1 MELSIN
7 NPPDCVGRSI
17 VMSKM
22 SQTEVT
28 RSNLMEAFWEVYKE
42 KPLAKIT
49 VREITDRAGYNRGT
63 FYAYFADVYEIQ
75 KVFKKSLIPEKEMII
90 GHLRHLDENDTGVFE
105 SFDKTN
111 EYIRENWEKIAVMIG
126 PEGDPSFVYE
136 FKKEIRQMIMSY
148 VEELG
153 IREPEKF
160 EYIIEYQISAY
171 ISIFQL
177 WIERCGAFDEKTLA
191 LMMEEVSNKGAK
203 TMMEAMLN
211 DRT

>member
-1 MELSIN
+1 MLSIN
-7 NPPDCVGRSI
+7 KPQEYVGRSI

-28 RSNLMEAFWEVYKE
+28 RSNLMEAFWELYKE

-63 FYAYFADVYEIQ
+63 FYAYFSDVYEIQ
-75 KVFKKSLIPEKEMII
+75 KVFKNSLIPERDMII
-90 GHLRHLDENDTGVFE
+90 GHLKYLDEGNTGVFE

-111 EYIRENWEKIAVMIG
+111 EYIRRNWEKIAVMIG
-126 PEGDPSFVYE
+126 PEGDPGFIYE
-136 FKKEIRQMIMSY
+136 FKMEIREMIMSY
-148 VEELG
+148 VEEIG

-171 ISIFQL
+171 IGIFQL
-177 WIERCGAFDEKTLA
+177 WIERCGRFDEKTLA
-191 LMMEEVSNKGAK
+191 EIMDEVADKGAK
-203 TMMEAMLN
+203 TLMESMLN
-211 DRT
+211 DKS

>member
-1 MELSIN
+1 
-7 NPPDCVGRSI
+7 
-17 VMSKM
+17 MSKM

-28 RSNLMEAFWEVYKE
+28 RSNLMEAFWELYKE
-42 KPLAKIT
+42 KPLAKMT

-75 KVFKKSLIPEKEMII
+75 KVFKKSLIPEKDMII
-90 GHLRHLDENDTGVFE
+90 GHLRHLDKDDAGVFE

-111 EYIRENWEKIAVMIG
+111 AYIRANWEKIAVMIG

-136 FKKEIRQMIMSY
+136 FRSEIRKIIMGY
-148 VEELG
+148 VEEIG

-160 EYIIEYQISAY
+160 EYIIEYQISAH
-171 ISIFQL
+171 ISVFQL
-177 WIERCGAFDEKTLA
+177 WIERCGEPDEKKLA
-191 LMMEEVSNKGAK
+191 AMMEEVSNKGAK
-203 TMMEAMLN
+203 TLMAAMLN